1 MKNILI
7 PTTFEADTLQAMKI
21 AAYMTENKGRIV
33 LISSSEISDSIT
45 ELLFLSAKDHINTS
59 KRDAL
64 RCAWKEYRIE
74 NNISMVAEEHHQFGM
89 SRPVMQ
95 KLLEGFEADIVIA
108 PPSVQQSKQY
118 IHKLLLKLLH
128 KSDCPLMLLPEKEQ
142 ATETLQRALFLDERT
157 HPLSASLQQLPFHV
171 IHQSMIQEHKN
182 QSLNA
187 LVDQLN
193 VDLIVQAKRN
203 DESAEEHVDVTHL
216 GLPVL
221 TV

>member
-7 PTTFEADTLQAMKI
+7 PTTFEADTLQAMKM

-45 ELLFLSAKDHINTS
+45 ELLFLSAKDHIDTT

-64 RCAWKEYRIE
+64 RTAWKAYKIE

-95 KLLEGFEADIVIA
+95 KLLDSFDADIIIA
-108 PPSVQQSKQY
+108 PTSIQQSKQY
-118 IHKLLLKLLH
+118 IHKLFLKLLH
-128 KSDCPLMLLPEKEQ
+128 KSNCPLMLLPEKEQ
-142 ATETLQRALFLDERT
+142 ASETIQRALFLDERT
-157 HPLSASLQQLPFHV
+157 QPLSASLQQLPFHV
-171 IHQSMIQEHKN
+171 IHQSMIQEHKH
-182 QSLNA
+182 QPLNA

-203 DESAEEHVDVTHL
+203 DERAGEYVDVSHL